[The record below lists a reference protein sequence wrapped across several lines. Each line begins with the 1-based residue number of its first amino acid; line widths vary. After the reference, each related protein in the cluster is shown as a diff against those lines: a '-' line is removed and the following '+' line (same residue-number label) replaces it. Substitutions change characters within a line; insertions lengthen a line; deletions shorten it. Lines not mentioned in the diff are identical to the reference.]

1 MTEQQPPGERPE
13 FQPPGGSQGDSS
25 VPPPQPPPRPFPGAV
40 PPAQP
45 FPPPQPLPPPAPF
58 PPADQQ
64 PQQQYPPPAQPG
76 SYPQFPPSA
85 PPGGYPPYAPQS
97 PAAKGGRGSI
107 WLGIGITIAVV
118 LLSWGLTT
126 AVPYDSSLYS
136 LTSLLAIG
144 APFALVLGGIVMAAI
159 PRTTRTG
166 AGILIGIGAG
176 ILIAGGLCFAL
187 VLGLGSGG

>member
-13 FQPPGGSQGDSS
+13 FQPPGGGPGDPSA
-25 VPPPQPPPRPFPGAV
+25 PPPQQPSPEPFPGAV
-40 PPAQP
+40 PPVQPFPQP
-45 FPPPQPLPPPAPF
+45 FPPAE
-58 PPADQQ
+58 QQ
-64 PQQQYPPPAQPG
+64 PSQQYPPPAQPG
-76 SYPQFPPSA
+76 SYPQFPSSA
-85 PPGGYPPYAPQS
+85 PPGGYPPYAPQ
-97 PAAKGGRGSI
+97 PPVAKGGRGSI

-118 LLSWGLTT
+118 LVSLGLTT

-136 LTSLLAIG
+136 VTSLLA
-144 APFALVLGGIVMAAI
+144 AVLPFALVLGGIVMAAI

>member
-13 FQPPGGSQGDSS
+13 FQPPGGSPGDPS
-25 VPPPQPPPRPFPGAV
+25 VPPQQPPPEPFPGAV

-45 FPPPQPLPPPAPF
+45 FPPPAQSF
-58 PPADQQ
+58 PPAEQQ
-64 PQQQYPPPAQPG
+64 PRQQYPPPAQPG
-76 SYPQFPPSA
+76 SYPQFPP
-85 PPGGYPPYAPQS
+85 YAPQ
-97 PAAKGGRGSI
+97 PAAAKGGRGSI

-118 LLSWGLTT
+118 LASWGLTT

-136 LTSLLAIG
+136 VTSLLAAG
-144 APFALVLGGIVMAAI
+144 LPFALVLGGIVMAAI

>member
-1 MTEQQPPGERPE
+1 VRPA
-13 FQPPGGSQGDSS
+13 Q
-25 VPPPQPPPRPFPGAV
+25 PFP

-45 FPPPQPLPPPAPF
+45 FPPAEQQPQHE
-58 PPADQQ
+58 QQ
-64 PQQQYPPPAQPG
+64 PQQQYPTPAQPG
-76 SYPQFPPSA
+76 SYPQFPPSV
-85 PPGGYPPYAPQS
+85 PPGGYPPYAPQP

-118 LLSWGLTT
+118 LVSWGLTS
-126 AVPYDSSLYS
+126 AVPYDSSVAPV
-136 LTSLLAIG
+136 TNLLAAG
-144 APFALVLGGIVMAAI
+144 LPFALVLGGIVMAAI

>member
-1 MTEQQPPGERPE
+1 MSEQQPPGDRPD
-13 FQPPGGSQGDSS
+13 FQPPGGNPPDQP
-25 VPPPQPPPRPFPGAV
+25 VPPPQPLEEPFPGAV

-45 FPPPQPLPPPAPF
+45 FPPAG
-58 PPADQQ
+58 QQ
-64 PQQQYPPPAQPG
+64 PSPQYPPPAQPG

-85 PPGGYPPYAPQS
+85 PPGGYPPYAQQP
-97 PAAKGGRGSI
+97 PVPKGGRGSI

-118 LLSWGLTT
+118 LVAWGLTS
-126 AVPYDSSLYS
+126 AVPYDSSLAPV
-136 LTSLLAIG
+136 TNLLAIG
-144 APFALVLGGIVMAAI
+144 LPFALVLGGIVMAAI

>member
-1 MTEQQPPGERPE
+1 MTEQQPPQDRPE
-13 FQPPGGSQGDSS
+13 FQPPDGNPAG
-25 VPPPQPPPRPFPGAV
+25 QPV
-40 PPAQP
+40 PPAQHP
-45 FPPPQPLPPPAPF
+45 GQQFPPPVTPAEQPFQP
-58 PPADQQ
+58 QQ
-64 PQQQYPPPAQPG
+64 PYPPSQQYPPPAQPG

-85 PPGGYPPYAPQS
+85 PPGGYPPFAPQ
-97 PAAKGGRGSI
+97 PASKGGRGSI

-118 LLSWGLTT
+118 LVAWGLTS
-126 AVPYDSSLYS
+126 AVPYDSSLAPV
-136 LTSLLAIG
+136 TNLLAVG
-144 APFALVLGGIVMAAI
+144 LPFALVLGGIVMAAI

>member
-13 FQPPGGSQGDSS
+13 FQPPGAGPGDPPA
-25 VPPPQPPPRPFPGAV
+25 PPPQQPSPEPFPGAV

-45 FPPPQPLPPPAPF
+45 FPQHVQPF
-58 PPADQQ
+58 PTTGQQ
-64 PQQQYPPPAQPG
+64 PSQQYPPPAQPG
-76 SYPQFPPSA
+76 GYPQFPPPA
-85 PPGGYPPYAPQS
+85 PPGGYPPYAQLP

-118 LLSWGLTT
+118 LVAWGLTS
-126 AVPYDSSLYS
+126 AVPYDSSLAPV
-136 LTSLLAIG
+136 TNLLAAG
-144 APFALVLGGIVMAAI
+144 LPFALVLGGIVMAAI

>member
-1 MTEQQPPGERPE
+1 MTEEQPPGERPE
-13 FQPPGGSQGDSS
+13 FQPPGGGPGDPSA
-25 VPPPQPPPRPFPGAV
+25 PPPQPSPEPFPGAV
-40 PPAQP
+40 PPVQP
-45 FPPPQPLPPPAPF
+45 FPQPVRPLPPAEHQ
-58 PPADQQ
+58 PPRE
-64 PQQQYPPPAQPG
+64 YPPPAQPG

-85 PPGGYPPYAPQS
+85 PPGGYPPYAPQP

-118 LLSWGLTT
+118 LVAWGLTT

-136 LTSLLAIG
+136 FTSLLAIG

>member
-1 MTEQQPPGERPE
+1 MTEQQPPQDRPE
-13 FQPPGGSQGDSS
+13 FQPPGANPDGL
-25 VPPPQPPPRPFPGAV
+25 PV

-45 FPPPQPLPPPAPF
+45 PDQQFPPPV
-58 PPADQQ
+58 
-64 PQQQYPPPAQPG
+64 
-76 SYPQFPPSA
+76 
-85 PPGGYPPYAPQS
+85 PPGGYPPYAPLP

-118 LLSWGLTT
+118 LVSLGLTT

-136 LTSLLAIG
+136 VTSLLA
-144 APFALVLGGIVMAAI
+144 AVLPFALVLGGIVMAAI